1 MTTAASTPL
10 AARPIGPAGG
20 PTGPTGPTGP
30 AGRGPGRAAG
40 THARPPRA
48 GGDLRRVAAALAHA
62 WLETEAGLRGA
73 GQLRGL
79 ITPHLDARLAGVR
92 LRPGPAGRL
101 LRLTGFPVSTE
112 RFDVVATV
120 QRGPRVTA
128 LGLSLVRSGERWLL
142 DDIVRPEAGP
152 LPAPAFALPI
162 DEPDL
167 FDPALDGP
175 AA

>member
-1 MTTAASTPL
+1 MTTAASHPL
-10 AARPIGPAGG
+10 AAAVRPRGPAD
-20 PTGPTGPTGP
+20 GPTGPTGP
-30 AGRGPGRAAG
+30 AGRGPGRPTG
-40 THARPPRA
+40 TRPRPPGA
-48 GGDLRRVAAALAHA
+48 GADLRRIAAALAHA

-73 GQLRGL
+73 GQLRRL
-79 ITPHLDARLAGVR
+79 TTPHLDARLAGLR

-101 LRLTGFPVSTE
+101 LRLSGFPISPD
-112 RFDVVATV
+112 RFEVVATV
-120 QRGPRVTA
+120 QRGARVTA
-128 LGLSLVRSGERWLL
+128 LGLSMVRSGERWLL
-142 DDIVRPEAGP
+142 DDVVRPEAGP